1 MKIIIL
7 KDKIGKCTP
16 IIPNDVLK
24 LTQNKIQVSFQ
35 RGIGDFCGF
44 NDNEYI
50 KNGATLIKKINKKT
64 LSQFDIICSFN
75 LLKTKYY
82 KMVNKNQLIWSYGYL
97 VNNTR
102 ELFKMVKWG
111 INTVSCES
119 INKNGVYEYL
129 EPIEKIKGVYAP
141 ILATNLLVGN
151 NKVGRGKL
159 LPKINELTSPTEI
172 MIINYSYAAY
182 YAIKSCIAL
191 GANITFLECNNDLC
205 KIIQDDK
212 SIKELLNTTKAT
224 LKIDTLSF
232 DNLNKYVKNTNVLIV
247 TNQLPTT
254 KTTQILNTQQINNM
268 RKGGVFINLSSDT
281 GFASWTEQKP
291 NNDKKISTSF
301 NNINIVS
308 IQNIT
313 NLFPYETS
321 LITSKLNA
329 NHFINM
335 SKCENIKKSI
345 CSIKEIKAGIITYK
359 NCITNL
365 DIARSLHLQYINID
379 KLL

>member
-1 MKIIIL
+1 M
-7 KDKIGKCTP
+7 
-16 IIPNDVLK
+16 
-24 LTQNKIQVSFQ
+24 
-35 RGIGDFCGF
+35 
-44 NDNEYI
+44 
-50 KNGATLIKKINKKT
+50 
-64 LSQFDIICSFN
+64 
-75 LLKTKYY
+75 
-82 KMVNKNQLIWSYGYL
+82 
-97 VNNTR
+97 
-102 ELFKMVKWG
+102 
-111 INTVSCES
+111 
-119 INKNGVYEYL
+119 

-141 ILATNLLVGN
+141 ILATNLLVKN

-281 GFASWTEQKP
+281 GFAS
-291 NNDKKISTSF
+291 
-301 NNINIVS
+301 
-308 IQNIT
+308 
-313 NLFPYETS
+313 
-321 LITSKLNA
+321 
-329 NHFINM
+329 
-335 SKCENIKKSI
+335 
-345 CSIKEIKAGIITYK
+345 
-359 NCITNL
+359 
-365 DIARSLHLQYINID
+365 
-379 KLL
+379 